1 MSAPSRRRNRSL
13 ASCEPCR
20 KGKIRCDHGKP
31 ICASCQRRGLH
42 SQCWYHPA
50 PLTKQR
56 TFQAAALS
64 TPPESNRGAQSENS
78 SNVNSHCHTAEAFSA
93 GARKFHTWPFISAD
107 SNDSVSQAL
116 ILGDHNYNIKAQD
129 EYLAMMEDIASQLK
143 FLPVIEKRLDEYY
156 SFSQVA
162 LVPRLIVFQLLTS
175 IRVGLAASGY
185 IMEERTGEISLC
197 HSSQLAKELLRSSS
211 SGVTITPGL
220 DLGAFCALFC
230 GENLR
235 IETLGLLYT
244 MAARSCLYDIRQGY
258 DEHQEGG
265 FIQEMSRY
273 SNLSLRLARELSPQ
287 TTDLI
292 IWLAHENL
300 QLMTLLEGDAS
311 KSRCFELSK
320 RMFTIY

>member
-20 KGKIRCDHGKP
+20 KGKTRCDHGKP

-56 TFQAAALS
+56 TFRATALAIPS
-64 TPPESNRGAQSENS
+64 ESNSGAQSENP

-93 GARKFHTWPFISAD
+93 GVRKLHTWPFISAD
-107 SNDSVSQAL
+107 PNNLVSQAL
-116 ILGDHNYNIKAQD
+116 ILGDHNHNIKAQD
-129 EYLAMMEDIASQLK
+129 EYLAMMEDIAFQLK
-143 FLPVIEKRLDEYY
+143 LLPVIEKRLDEYY
-156 SFSQVA
+156 SSSQVA
-162 LVPRLIVFQLLTS
+162 LVPRPIVFQLLTS

-185 IMEERTGEISLC
+185 IVEERTGDITLC

-211 SGVTITPGL
+211 SDITITQDL
-220 DLGAFCALFC
+220 DLGAFCALFS
-230 GENLR
+230 GANLR

-244 MAARSCLYDIRQGY
+244 MAARSCLYDISQGY
-258 DEHQEGG
+258 DEHQDGG
-265 FIQEMSRY
+265 FIQEMCHY

-311 KSRCFELSK
+311 KFR
-320 RMFTIY
+320 